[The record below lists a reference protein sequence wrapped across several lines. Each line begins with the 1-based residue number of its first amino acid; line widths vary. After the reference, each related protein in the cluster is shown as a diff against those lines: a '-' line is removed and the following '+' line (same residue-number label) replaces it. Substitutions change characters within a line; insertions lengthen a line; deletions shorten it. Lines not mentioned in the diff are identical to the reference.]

1 MIICKRPAHMDDHL
15 QKAGSG
21 GNDDNDND
29 KDNNNNNDK
38 RGDGGRSPGWHGW
51 PGVTGQ
57 KEKKEK
63 EKHYIKPFHQPLL
76 ASRKELW
83 GYVRKY

>member
-21 GNDDNDND
+21 GNDD
-29 KDNNNNNDK
+29 KDNNNNDGN
-38 RGDGGRSPGWHGW
+38 RGDGGRSPGWQGW
-51 PGVTGQ
+51 PGVTVQ
-57 KEKKEK
+57 KEEKKEK

-83 GYVRKY
+83 GYVKKN